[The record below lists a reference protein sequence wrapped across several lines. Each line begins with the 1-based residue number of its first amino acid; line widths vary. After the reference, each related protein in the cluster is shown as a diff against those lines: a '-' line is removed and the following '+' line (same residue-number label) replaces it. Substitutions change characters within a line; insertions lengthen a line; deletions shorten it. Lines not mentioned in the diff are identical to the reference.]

1 MVEAQ
6 GEARKGDREGK
17 AEMGVRKQ
25 RVGGVLSG
33 VAISSEAVLLRWAK
47 RRPAG
52 ICWVLHL
59 IVVGDL
65 HETDPV
71 EALTVEK
78 EKVFVLLF
86 PASSFHCVYPGK

>member
-1 MVEAQ
+1 MEAQ
-6 GEARKGDREGK
+6 EKPEKEPEEK
-17 AEMGVRKQ
+17 AETGVRKQ
-25 RVGGVLSG
+25 PVGGVLNG
-33 VAISSEAVLLRWAK
+33 VAISSEAALLRWAK

-52 ICWVLHL
+52 VCWLLHL
-59 IVVGDL
+59 LLVADL
-65 HETDPV
+65 HEPDPV